1 MGASLRKMF
10 GDQMVVFGFAFNQG
24 SFQAIEPGKGLRD
37 FTVPPAPV
45 GSLDATLAA
54 SGIPLLALDLRQ
66 VPKSGPVAEWWGQ
79 SRKTRSIGSM
89 FSEASPENYFS
100 EMKVQEAY
108 DALLFV
114 EKTSAA
120 RKNPGR

>member
-1 MGASLRKMF
+1 
-10 GDQMVVFGFAFNQG
+10 
-24 SFQAIEPGKGLRD
+24 LRD
-37 FTVPPAPV
+37 FTVPPASA

-66 VPKSGPVAEWWGQ
+66 VPKSGPVAEWWSQ
-79 SRKTRSIGSM
+79 SRKTRSVGAV
-89 FSEASPENYFS
+89 FSEANSENYLADTKAS
-100 EMKVQEAY
+100 EAY